1 MANKHISLVKS
12 AFRLSLHLSQRE
24 YAALLG
30 ISRSVLNMFENGK
43 RSLPL
48 HAHLKHSRLVIAWH
62 ESTQATQPKVLG
74 APADAEACCHVLKQ
88 HLRHCHNTLTELRRQ
103 QRRMDTRYN
112 KLQGRQE
119 ALQLIRNC
127 TGPDCDV
134 NEEKW
139 LAAKCTANEHAVSC
153 SKPEK
158 QFLLQHQIN
167 MLLAEITA
175 TEEAIKQSPKHNP
188 LMP

>member
-1 MANKHISLVKS
+1 MANKHISTVKS

-48 HAHLKHSRLVIAWH
+48 QAHLKHSRLVIASH
-62 ESTQATQPKVLG
+62 ESNQAREPKALP
-74 APADAEACCHVLKQ
+74 ARADAAACGRVLEQ
-88 HLRHCHNTLTELRRQ
+88 HLRHCHKLLIDLQRQ
-103 QRRMDTRYN
+103 HRRMETRHK
-112 KLQGRQE
+112 KLQDRQE
-119 ALQLIRNC
+119 ALQFIRRC
-127 TGPDCDV
+127 SGPDCDR

-139 LAAKCTANEHAVSC
+139 LAAKCVANEHAIAC
-153 SKPEK
+153 CKTEK
-158 QFLLQHQIN
+158 QFLLQHKIN

-175 TEEAIKQSPKHNP
+175 TEQAKKESPNP
-188 LMP
+188 MEGE